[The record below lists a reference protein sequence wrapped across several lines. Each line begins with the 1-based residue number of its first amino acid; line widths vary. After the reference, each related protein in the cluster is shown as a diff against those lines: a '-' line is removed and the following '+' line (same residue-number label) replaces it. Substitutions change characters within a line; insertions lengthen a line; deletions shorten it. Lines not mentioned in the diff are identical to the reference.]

1 MMEKNSW
8 SDFFRTLSGPRAA
21 FLALVLAG
29 GYYLW
34 TEHQAHLLSALPYL
48 ILLLCPLMHI
58 FMHRGH
64 HHGGHHRGDQDDSR
78 RGDGNKGDQP

>member
-34 TEHQAHLLSALPYL
+34 TEHQAHILSALPYL
-48 ILLLCPLMHI
+48 ILLLCPLMHL
-58 FMHRGH
+58 FMHH
-64 HHGGHHRGDQDDSR
+64 DHGGHRKDDE
-78 RGDGNKGDQP
+78 GHTDENH